1 MSTYDRVPDDLLLEK
16 IGDTTDS
23 LMIGYSD
30 DITTL
35 PEGETASAGTHLQT
49 VVSDAHLVTLR
60 FNGAYNAQDISRIV
74 YSLVRENSDGSM
86 TQWDTVTVDK
96 PEGVTSMFD
105 STGSGSRNDGVEGK
119 ISLRLVLGNE
129 EDKDSMNVKEKGK
142 YYITLRM
149 QRYDQDKKSY
159 VTLGDYYS
167 VKFNNTTEF

>member
-1 MSTYDRVPDDLLLEK
+1 
-16 IGDTTDS
+16 
-23 LMIGYSD
+23 
-30 DITTL
+30 
-35 PEGETASAGTHLQT
+35 
-49 VVSDAHLVTLR
+49 
-60 FNGAYNAQDISRIV
+60 
-74 YSLVRENSDGSM
+74 
-86 TQWDTVTVDK
+86 
-96 PEGVTSMFD
+96 MFD
-105 STGSGSRNDGVEGK
+105 NTGSGSRNDGVEGK